1 MRKNSSPQPWA
12 RKKSGLNV
20 GLILGKGRPYPLIFL
35 NLFVIYQLLEDV
47 PRSTPGYW
55 KVLDTI
61 RAKMKLAIMKLN
73 NKIIVSI
80 VCIQK
85 FSKELFR
92 S

>member
-1 MRKNSSPQPWA
+1 MGFEVLICFDVSKGTNLNQP
-12 RKKSGLNV
+12 KYIK
-20 GLILGKGRPYPLIFL
+20 
-35 NLFVIYQLLEDV
+35 LEDV

-73 NKIIVSI
+73 NKIIESM

-85 FSKELFR
+85 LSKELFR

>member
-1 MRKNSSPQPWA
+1 MGPLFYLHSCLL
-12 RKKSGLNV
+12 KSRRV
-20 GLILGKGRPYPLIFL
+20 WILPYYIDSLHFL
-35 NLFVIYQLLEDV
+35 AIQRAFYIRLEDV

-55 KVLDTI
+55 KVLDPI

-73 NKIIVSI
+73 NKIIASM

-85 FSKELFR
+85 LSKELFR